1 MCRKITNCNGY
12 IWKSDS
18 DKPEII
24 TPEMTIECNNGEIPF
39 IIEGQLFDGKISYS
53 IKYVDG
59 AYRVK
64 EYQVNSEDF
73 NQTDVELKEFQSH
86 RMGDRI
92 LCFLEYWKPQE
103 DELCL
108 GMEVMQPAE
117 FVFVGFK
124 AKEDKK

>member
-24 TPEMTIECNNGEIPF
+24 TSEMTVECNNEEIPF
-39 IIEGQLFDGKISYS
+39 IIEGQLFDGKTSYS

-59 AYRVK
+59 AYWVK
-64 EYQVNSEDF
+64 EYQVDLEDY
-73 NQTDVELKEFQSH
+73 NRKYVELKEFQSH
-86 RMGDRI
+86 RMDGRT
-92 LCFLEYWKPQE
+92 LLFLEYWKPLK